1 MPLTIEQI
9 VEETKLLPSDV
20 VDELVDRILLAK
32 FGADDPANEAALRR
46 MAQRRLAELENGR
59 VKGVPLE
66 ESLAK
71 ARAIL
76 GR

>member
-1 MPLTIEQI
+1 MPLIIEQI
-9 VEETKLLPSDV
+9 VEETRQLPSDV
-20 VDELVDRILLAK
+20 VVDLVDRIMLPK

-46 MAQRRLAELENGR
+46 MAQRRLAELENGW

-71 ARAIL
+71 ARAIF

>member
-1 MPLTIEQI
+1 MAMTIEQI
-9 VEETKLLPSDV
+9 VEETKQLPSDV
-20 VDELVDRILLAK
+20 VVDLVDRIMLAK
-32 FGADDPANEAALRR
+32 FGADDPVNDAALRR
-46 MAQRRLAELENGR
+46 TAQRRLAELESGC

-66 ESLAK
+66 ETLAK